1 MKINCLIVD
10 DESMARQSLERL
22 CSKRPELHIVHVC
35 ASAQEALPMLES
47 QTIDLLF
54 LDVEMPGLTGLQLL
68 DLLPYTPQVILT
80 TSKTEYAFDA
90 FQYQVADYIKKPIT
104 LPRFNQA
111 VDKIIETLRS
121 AAASPPATNDIYVR
135 IDGRFVRLPFD
146 DILYIENT
154 GDYVK
159 IRTTAQTHIVHTT
172 MKNLEE
178 KLDTRRFMRVHRTF
192 IANLSRIIDIE
203 ENTLV
208 IADKVIPISRAN
220 KAELMNRLNIL

>member
-22 CSKRPELHIVHVC
+22 CSKRPELHITDVC
-35 ASAQEALPMLES
+35 ASAQEALAILEA

-54 LDVEMPGLTGLQLL
+54 LDVEMPELTGLQLL
-68 DLLPYTPQVILT
+68 DMLPYTPQVVLT

-90 FQYQVADYIKKPIT
+90 FQYQVADYLKKPIT

-111 VDKIIETLRS
+111 VDKIIEASKTSPTS
-121 AAASPPATNDIYVR
+121 APATNDIYVR
-135 IDGRFVRLPFD
+135 TDGRFVRLSFD

-159 IRTTAQTHIVHTT
+159 IRMASQTHIVHTT

-178 KLDTRRFMRVHRTF
+178 KLDPRRFMRVHRTF
-192 IANLSRIIDIE
+192 IVNLSRIIDIE

-220 KAELMNRLNIL
+220 KNELMNRLNIL

>member
-22 CSKRPELHIVHVC
+22 CTKRPELTVMHVC
-35 ASAQEALPMLES
+35 TNGNEALQIVES
-47 QTIDLLF
+47 RTVDLMF
-54 LDVEMPGLTGLQLL
+54 LDVEMPGLTGLELL
-68 DLLPYTPQVILT
+68 DLLPYSMPVVLT
-80 TSKTEYAFDA
+80 TSKTEYAFAA
-90 FQYQVADYIKKPIT
+90 FQYQVIDYLKKPIT

-111 VDKIIETLRS
+111 VDKVVDTIK
-121 AAASPPATNDIYVR
+121 AAPATPPPTNDIYVR
-135 IDGRFVRLPFD
+135 TDGRFVRLAFD
-146 DILYIENT
+146 DILYVENT

-159 IRTTAQTHIVHTT
+159 IRMNSHTHVVHTT

-178 KLDTRRFMRVHRTF
+178 KLDPRRFLRVHRTF
-192 IANLSRIIDIE
+192 IVNLSRIIDIE

-220 KAELMNRLNIL
+220 KAELMNRINIL